1 MGLVEEN
8 RTCVLS
14 NNRRR
19 VMIRLMHSPPAKP
32 KYSANQPGSQTL
44 NPFPLH
50 TRCDL
55 LYQPAEKRG
64 QAPRDLTHS
73 RGLLVSRGASPRF
86 STGPY
91 GSGLAGIMASKKQ
104 FPFSTART
112 FCRDLMALVLVG
124 VALALPAAVAMAAP
138 VEEPDFAAREAETKK
153 VFQDRVTPF
162 FKTYCTNCHGIH
174 RMEGGINFAPA
185 LVAPGVPS
193 STKKWKQA
201 LANVKA
207 HDMPP
212 SNADKQPKDEERQ
225 MFVDWMGTIKYL
237 SPKDPGPFVIRRL
250 TKVEYGNTLR
260 DIFGVAPAI
269 AAELP
274 DEVFGEGYLNTLSPL
289 QSEHYLGI
297 ANEVLNRILAPKDA
311 PPTEMQN
318 RLFGEPPAPGTDLR
332 MAAKTVASSLTR
344 RAFRRPASDAELEL
358 LLGVFDLAC
367 ENKLDYPASLRLMLK
382 AVLVSPQFLFITPA
396 SEAAPGQTIVPL
408 DDYQL
413 ASRLSYLLWATMP
426 DAELSALA
434 DNGTL
439 HEPAILKTQVK
450 RLLADPR
457 SRALFDGFG
466 AQWLGLLG
474 LESKTFDTAKF
485 PQMTAELRGAMYDE
499 ARLFFDSI
507 VRENRSLFGFVD
519 SDYTFLNGTLAALYG
534 LEKTVTGPEMRK
546 VTLDDAN
553 RGGIL
558 GMPGILATT
567 SFPNRT
573 SPVKRGVWVL
583 EQVLGEHVP
592 PAPPN
597 VPPLEKQDKQ
607 AVENL
612 TLRQRTELHRT
623 NAVCANCHKILD
635 PIGFGLENFDAIG
648 RWRDQDD
655 TGGAIDAAGELPG
668 EKRFSSPRELKAII
682 AARKDELARNLTRK
696 LLAYALC
703 RQLEGYDEIVV
714 DHLIEAVAKDGYGM
728 QTLISEIVT
737 SYPFVNRRIHESE
750 ASSNGQ

>member
-1 MGLVEEN
+1 
-8 RTCVLS
+8 
-14 NNRRR
+14 
-19 VMIRLMHSPPAKP
+19 
-32 KYSANQPGSQTL
+32 
-44 NPFPLH
+44 
-50 TRCDL
+50 
-55 LYQPAEKRG
+55 
-64 QAPRDLTHS
+64 
-73 RGLLVSRGASPRF
+73 
-86 STGPY
+86 
-91 GSGLAGIMASKKQ
+91 
-104 FPFSTART
+104 
-112 FCRDLMALVLVG
+112 
-124 VALALPAAVAMAAP
+124 
-138 VEEPDFAAREAETKK
+138 
-153 VFQDRVTPF
+153 
-162 FKTYCTNCHGIH
+162 
-174 RMEGGINFAPA
+174 MEGGVNFAPA
-185 LVAPGVPS
+185 LAAPGASS
-193 STKKWKQA
+193 STKPWKQA
-201 LANVKA
+201 LANIKT

-212 SNADKQPKDEERQ
+212 DDAKKQPTDEERQ
-225 MFVDWMGTIKYL
+225 VFVDWMVKIKFL
-237 SPKDPGPFVIRRL
+237 SPKDPGAFVIRRL

-260 DIFGVAPAI
+260 DLFGVDPVV
-269 AAELP
+269 AADLP

-289 QSEHYLGI
+289 QSEQYLSI
-297 ANEVLNRILAPKDA
+297 ANEVLNKILAPKDQ
-311 PPTEMQN
+311 PPTEMQK
-318 RLFGEPPAPGTDLR
+318 RLFGDAPAPGSDLR
-332 MAAKTVASSLTR
+332 AAARTVAIPLTR
-344 RAFRRPASDAELEL
+344 NAYRRPATEAELDL
-358 LLGVFDLAC
+358 LLRVFDLAQQ
-367 ENKLDYPASLRLMLK
+367 NKLDYPESLRLMLK

-396 SEAAPGQTIVPL
+396 KDADAGLAIAPL

-434 DNGTL
+434 DAGQL
-439 HEPAILKTQVK
+439 HDRSVLLAQVK
-450 RLLADPR
+450 RLLADPK

-466 AQWLGLLG
+466 AQWLGLME
-474 LESKTFDTAKF
+474 LESKTFDNALF
-485 PQMTAELRGAMYDE
+485 PQMTAEMRAAMVDE

-507 VRENRSLFGFVD
+507 VRENRSVVEFVD
-519 SDYTFLNGTLAALYG
+519 SDTTFLNGTLAALYG
-534 LEKTVTGPEMRK
+534 LEQTITGPEMRK
-546 VTLDDAN
+546 VKLEDKN

-668 EKRFSSPRELKAII
+668 DKHFSSPRELKAII
-682 AARKDELARNLTRK
+682 AARKEDLARNLTRK

-714 DHLIEAVAKDGYGM
+714 DQLMEAIAKDGYRM
-728 QTLISEIVT
+728 QDLISEIVC
-737 SYPFVNRRIHESE
+737 SYPFVNRRIHEAE
-750 ASSNGQ
+750 ASKSNGQ

>member
-1 MGLVEEN
+1 MSTTGTF
-8 RTCVLS
+8 R
-14 NNRRR
+14 
-19 VMIRLMHSPPAKP
+19 
-32 KYSANQPGSQTL
+32 
-44 NPFPLH
+44 
-50 TRCDL
+50 
-55 LYQPAEKRG
+55 
-64 QAPRDLTHS
+64 
-73 RGLLVSRGASPRF
+73 RGLLALALV
-86 STGPY
+86 
-91 GSGLAGIMASKKQ
+91 GL
-104 FPFSTART
+104 
-112 FCRDLMALVLVG
+112 ALVL
-124 VALALPAAVAMAAP
+124 PTAVAVAAP
-138 VEEPDFAAREAETKK
+138 AEEQDFAALQAETKK
-153 VFQDRVTPF
+153 VFEDRVTPF
-162 FKTYCTNCHGIH
+162 FNTYCTKCHGLYK
-174 RMEGGINFAPA
+174 MEGGITFIPA
-185 LVAPGVPS
+185 LKAPGVPS
-193 STKKWKQA
+193 STKSWNQA

-212 SNADKQPKDEERQ
+212 EDADKQPTDEERQ
-225 MFVDWMGTIKYL
+225 MFVDWVGTIKFL
-237 SPKDPGPFVIRRL
+237 SPKDPGAFVIRRL

-260 DIFGVAPAI
+260 DLFGVDPAV

-274 DEVFGEGYLNTLSPL
+274 DEVFGAGYLNSVSPL
-289 QSEHYLGI
+289 QSEKYLGI
-297 ANEVLNRILAPKDA
+297 ANEVLERILAPINQ
-311 PPTEMQN
+311 PPTDVQN
-318 RLFGEPPAPGTDLR
+318 RLFGDTPASGSDLR
-332 MAAKTVASSLTR
+332 AAARTVASKLARS
-344 RAFRRPASDAELEL
+344 AYRRPALEAELDL
-358 LLGVFDLAC
+358 LVRVFDLAQ
-367 ENKLDYPASLRLMLK
+367 ENQLDYPAALRLMLK
-382 AVLVSPQFLFITPA
+382 AVLVSPQFLFITPEKEP
-396 SEAAPGQTIVPL
+396 EAGQTIVPL

-426 DAELSALA
+426 DAELSSLA
-434 DNGTL
+434 NNGTI
-439 HEPAILKTQVK
+439 HEPAVLQSQVQ

-466 AQWLGLLG
+466 AQWLGLVE
-474 LESKTFDTAKF
+474 LESKTFDTAMF
-485 PQMTAELRGAMYDE
+485 PQMTAEMRAAMVDE

-507 VRENRSLFGFVD
+507 IRENRSVIGFVD
-519 SDYTFLNGTLAALYG
+519 SDYTFLNETLAALYG
-534 LEKTVTGPEMRK
+534 LEKTVSGPEMRMVK
-546 VTLDDAN
+546 LEDAN

-592 PAPPN
+592 PPPPN

-623 NAVCANCHKILD
+623 NAACANCHKILD

-682 AARKDELARNLTRK
+682 AERKDELARNLTRK

-714 DHLIEAVAKDGYGM
+714 DQLMETIAKDGYRM

-737 SYPFVNRRIHESE
+737 SYPFVNRRIHEPKESSPKE
-750 ASSNGQ
+750 SSNDQ